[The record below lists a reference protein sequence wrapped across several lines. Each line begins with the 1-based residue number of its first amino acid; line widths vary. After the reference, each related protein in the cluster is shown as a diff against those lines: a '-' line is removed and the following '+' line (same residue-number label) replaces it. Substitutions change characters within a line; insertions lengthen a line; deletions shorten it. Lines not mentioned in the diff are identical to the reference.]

1 MYVELNESS
10 KNSKINDKNLV
21 EIVQYNDYVMV
32 NIYFITHQC

>member
-32 NIYFITHQC
+32 NI